1 MSTRAQQKEKTRRKL
16 YKLALDAIRR
26 DGLARASIDDIAR
39 AGRVSRGTF
48 HFHFP
53 GKEDVLAEL
62 LAESKQRLAEAV
74 LRLPPRTTLRKI
86 VEAACEAM
94 AETWKD
100 EPRLFLEVGML
111 GLRRAGE
118 QIDTMENDAARRA
131 LAERFAA
138 LDLSQGLPP
147 ELLADIFLLQTLAAG
162 MAWTVRPEMSL
173 QAMLMAV
180 ATLFL
185 EGVE

>member
-1 MSTRAQQKEKTRRKL
+1 MTNRSQKKEKTRRKL

-26 DGLARASIDDIAR
+26 DGVAGASIDEIAR

-48 HFHFP
+48 YFHFP
-53 GKEDVLAEL
+53 EKGDVLVEL
-62 LAESKQRLAEAV
+62 LAESKRKLAEAV
-74 LRLPPRTTLRKI
+74 LRPAPQASLRRI
-86 VEAACEAM
+86 VETACEAM
-94 AETWKD
+94 AEQWQH
-100 EPRLFLEVGML
+100 EPRLFLEVGLL

-118 QIDTMENDAARRA
+118 QVDTVENDPARRA

-138 LDLSQGLPP
+138 LDLAKGLPP
-147 ELLADIFLLQTLAAG
+147 ELLADMFLLQTLAAG
-162 MAWTVRPEMSL
+162 LAWTARPEIPL
-173 QAMLMAV
+173 QAVLLSV